1 MSKEK
6 PILDRLP
13 PHSIEAEASV
23 LGCVLERQ
31 ECFQSLVEM
40 KCRADWFFDQRHKQI
55 WLAYERCRAG
65 KVEMP
70 LDIINVQECLRQMEM
85 LEQVGGIAYLSEC
98 QDLVPSVE
106 NLSSYAGQVR
116 DKWKLR
122 QLIEFTASFQA
133 AAWGDV
139 TSVDEFAGRM
149 SMALENLTAPLQT
162 RNEQPVKSILANT
175 VLTKIEAHYTR
186 GKQHIDGLAT
196 GLTYLDKIVRG
207 ISVNDYVVIAGR
219 PGDGKTSLALNLCE
233 HVALNLNEPVGVFSM
248 EMTGDSLVERL
259 LFSGAGVSSARFEQG
274 FATAEDFTKLHQG
287 AVKLSKGNI
296 IVDDESDQT
305 IDVIAAKA
313 RRWVKEY
320 GIKLFVL
327 DYLQLLDDDGSGR
340 NNERAQQL
348 RRISKKIVSLKKKL
362 NVPWLVLAQMNR
374 NIETSE
380 VKRPPVLSDLK
391 ESGAIEQD
399 ADVVLFLYK
408 PLKTEKIEDDE
419 EKIQGVCGEMPWDEQ
434 PKRVNLL
441 VAKHRDGPTGKAE
454 LIFQK
459 NLCKFM
465 DWNDWQYAKGLKD
478 YGKGDRASANRLEED
493 EIGHRGT
500 EAQS

>member
-1 MSKEK
+1 VA
-6 PILDRLP
+6 LDRLP
-13 PHSIEAEASV
+13 PHSEEAERGV
-23 LGCVLERQ
+23 LGCVLERGDCYQ
-31 ECFQSLVEM
+31 TLVEM
-40 KCRADWFFDQRHKQI
+40 KCRPEWFYDLRHQNI
-55 WLAYERCRAG
+55 WRAMMRCRAG
-65 KVEMP
+65 KVELP
-70 LDIINVQECLRQMEM
+70 IDVINVQESLRQMER
-85 LEQVGGIAYLSEC
+85 LDEVGGIAYLLEIQES
-98 QDLVPSVE
+98 VPSVE
-106 NLSSYAGQVR
+106 NLSSYAAQVR

-122 QLIEFTASFQA
+122 QLIDFTVSFQA

-139 TSVDEFAGRM
+139 RSVDEFAGRM
-149 SMALENLTAPLQT
+149 SDALETLTAPLQE
-162 RNEQPVKSILANT
+162 RSEKPVKSILADV
-175 VLTKIEAHYTR
+175 VLPKIEQHYTR

-207 ISVNDYVVIAGR
+207 ISANDYVVIAGR

-233 HVALNLNEPVGVFSM
+233 HVALNLNQPVGVFSM

-274 FATAEDFTKLHQG
+274 FATQEDFTKLANG
-287 AVKLSKGNI
+287 SARLAKGNI

-408 PLKTEKIEDDE
+408 PLKSENIEEAE
-419 EKIQGVCGEMPWDEQ
+419 EQIQSVCGDMAWDEQ

-465 DWNDWQYAKGLKD
+465 DWRDWKYAKGIEQ
-478 YGKGDRASANRLEED
+478 YGKGDRASANPLEPD
-493 EIGHRGT
+493 EIQTTQAG
-500 EAQS
+500 